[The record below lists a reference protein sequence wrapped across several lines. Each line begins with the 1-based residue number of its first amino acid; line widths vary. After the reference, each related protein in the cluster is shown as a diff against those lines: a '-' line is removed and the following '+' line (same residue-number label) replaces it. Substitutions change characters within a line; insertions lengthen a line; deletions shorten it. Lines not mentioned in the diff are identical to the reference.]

1 MDEDQQ
7 NQAGLDLPDH
17 VILVI
22 DDDYNR
28 LQIVSGFL
36 EECHF
41 SILIAED
48 GESGLKR
55 AAYAL
60 PDLILLDIMMPGID
74 GFETCRRLK
83 EMERTR
89 DIPVIFMTALT
100 DTEHKVRGF
109 AAGAVDYVIKP
120 VQREE
125 VMARVGV
132 HLRIRDLTAR
142 LRKANEVLE
151 QRIQER
157 TAELRDN
164 NEKLAMELTERNR
177 AEEALSRLNEELE
190 QRVRERTSELEQ
202 RNRELEDMNR
212 LFVGRELRMCELKE
226 RIRQLENGAVKQ
238 DNALPRGL

>member
-1 MDEDQQ
+1 MENDQQ
-7 NQAGLDLPDH
+7 NQAGNNLPDH

-22 DDDYNR
+22 DDDCSC
-28 LQIVSGFL
+28 LEIVSGFL
-36 EECHF
+36 EESHF

-55 AAYAL
+55 AEYAG

-74 GFETCRRLK
+74 GYETCRRLK

-132 HLRIRDLTAR
+132 HLRIRDLTTR
-142 LRKANEVLE
+142 LRKANELLE
-151 QRIQER
+151 LRIQER

-164 NEKLAMELTERNR
+164 NEKLALELAERNR

-190 QRVRERTSELEQ
+190 QRVRERTRELEQ

-226 RIRQLENGAVKQ
+226 RIKELEKKGE
-238 DNALPRGL
+238 